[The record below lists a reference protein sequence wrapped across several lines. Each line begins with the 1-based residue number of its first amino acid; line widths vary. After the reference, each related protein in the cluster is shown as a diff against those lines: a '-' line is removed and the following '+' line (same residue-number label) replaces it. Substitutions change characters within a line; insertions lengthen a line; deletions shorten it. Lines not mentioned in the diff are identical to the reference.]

1 MPNTPQKDVVYID
14 VEDDITAII
23 GKLKS
28 SKHSI
33 VALVPPKRTGVLQS
47 AVNLRLLARS
57 AEQHDKRLVIIT
69 GNGALT
75 SLAAAAKIPVAKNLQ
90 SKPEIA
96 EIAALEIDNGEEV
109 IDGAQLPV
117 GEHAKQAGTDNDD
130 VEAATALGAAAI
142 SKANGTPVTAKSGKK
157 NSKVPNFDTFRKKL
171 FLFGALG
178 AFLIAFSVWAL
189 FFAPHATVI
198 LSTRTTTA
206 AVSQQVTLGSDLD
219 TDVTDSSI
227 AAEIKSTTESVSI
240 PFSATGKKNVGEKAT
255 GTVEF
260 SQQSLGERTVP
271 AGTEL
276 QTSSGLTFVTDSAVS
291 IPASTIGPGCFP
303 TACPGT
309 ATGSVTAAEPGKDY
323 NGATGS
329 LSGAGRGVSASFA
342 DASSGGTDKTVSVVT
357 QGDIDKAK
365 EGINE
370 KLDREKAKQELSKE
384 FGDGYVVVADSFTTD
399 TSDITSS
406 VAVGSEANGGKASLE
421 GDAKYSLYAVSDEEL
436 DKYLDEVIN
445 QQIDNPQEQKVYDN
459 GLEDATFGDV
469 EKADGGLTASLSA
482 NGEIGPKID
491 EAQVRE
497 IAAGK
502 NYGEIQESLVAITGV
517 DNADTEFSPF
527 WVTRAPND
535 TNKISVEF
543 KLNEQ

>member
-1 MPNTPQKDVVYID
+1 MQNTPQKDVVYID

-69 GNGALT
+69 GNSALAG
-75 SLAAAAKIPVAKNLQ
+75 LAAAAKIPVAKNLQ
-90 SKPEIA
+90 SKPEIGQ
-96 EIAALEIDNGEEV
+96 IAALEVDNGEEI

-117 GEHAKQAGTDNDD
+117 GEHAKQAGSDTDDID
-130 VEAATALGAAAI
+130 AASALGAAAV
-142 SKANGTPVTAKSGKK
+142 SKANNTPVTSKSLKSK
-157 NSKVPNFDTFRKKL
+157 SKVPNFDTFRKKL
-171 FLFGALG
+171 FIFSALG
-178 AFLIAFSVWAL
+178 AFLIAFLVWAI

-206 AVSQQVTLGSDLD
+206 AVSQTVTLGSNLE
-219 TDVTDSSI
+219 TDVDQNTI
-227 AAEIKSTTESVSI
+227 AAEQKSTTERVSI
-240 PFSATGKKNVGEKAT
+240 PFTATGKKNVGDKAT

-276 QTSSGLTFVTDSAVS
+276 QTSSGLTFITDSAVS

-309 ATGSVTAAEPGKDY
+309 ATGSVTAAEPGKSY
-323 NGATGS
+323 NGASGS
-329 LSGAGRGVSASFA
+329 LSGAGSGVSASFSESA
-342 DASSGGTDKTVSVVT
+342 SGGTDKTVSVVT

-365 EGINE
+365 ESISGE
-370 KLDREKAKQELSKE
+370 LDRDKAKQELSKE
-384 FGDGYVVVADSFTTD
+384 FGDGYVVVADSFAAD
-399 TSDITSS
+399 TSDISSS
-406 VAVGSEANGGKASLE
+406 VAAGSEANDGKASLE
-421 GDAKYSLYAVSDEEL
+421 GDVKYTMYAVSDEEL
-436 DKYLDEVIN
+436 DKYLDAVIN
-445 QQIDNPQEQKVYDN
+445 QQIDNSDEQKVYDN
-459 GLEDATFGDV
+459 GRDGASFGDV
-469 EKADGGLTASLSA
+469 QTAENGIETSLSA

-535 TNKISVEF
+535 INKISVEF